1 MYRLIV
7 GLTAGLV
14 LLSGEAFAFD
24 LSGVWASDRDL
35 CDHVFSRKGNAVN
48 FTELSDLYGSG
59 FIVNG
64 DAIKGKTAECRIKSR
79 KQDGDVTTLVAS
91 CATSIMT
98 GNYEFSYKV
107 LDDNTLTR
115 LFPDIKNM
123 TVKYA
128 RCPF

>member
-1 MYRLIV
+1 MRRLIV
-7 GLTAGLV
+7 GFTAGIV

-24 LSGVWASDRDL
+24 LSGAWTSDREL
-35 CDHVFSRKGNAVN
+35 CDHVFSKKGNGMGFA
-48 FTELSDLYGSG
+48 ELSDLYGSG

-64 DAIKGKTAECRIKSR
+64 DAIKGKMAECRIKAR
-79 KQDGDVTTLVAS
+79 KQEGDVTTLVAS

-107 LDDNTLTR
+107 LDDNTLVR

-123 TVKYA
+123 TVNYA

>member
-1 MYRLIV
+1 MRRLIV
-7 GLTAGLV
+7 GVAAGLL
-14 LLSGEAFAFD
+14 LLSGEALAFD
-24 LSGVWASDRDL
+24 LSGAWTSDREL
-35 CDHVFSRKGNAVN
+35 CDRVFNKKGSAVS
-48 FTELSDLYGSG
+48 FAELSDLYGSG

-64 DAIKGKTAECRIKSR
+64 YAITGKTAKCSIKSR

-98 GNYEFSYKV
+98 GNYDFSYKV
-107 LDDNTLTR
+107 LDDNTLVR

>member
-1 MYRLIV
+1 MRRVIV
-7 GLTAGLV
+7 GVAAGLL
-14 LLSGEAFAFD
+14 LLSGEALAFD
-24 LSGVWASDRDL
+24 LSGAWTSDREL
-35 CDHVFSRKGNAVN
+35 CDRVFNKKGSAVS
-48 FTELSDLYGSG
+48 FAELSDLYGSG

-64 DAIKGKTAECRIKSR
+64 DAITGKMAKCSIKSR

-98 GNYEFSYKV
+98 GNYDFSYKV
-107 LDDNTLTR
+107 LDDNTLVR

>member
-7 GLTAGLV
+7 GLTAGLL

-24 LSGVWASDRDL
+24 LSGAWTSDREL
-35 CDHVFSRKGNAVN
+35 CDHVFNRKGNAVS

-59 FIVNG
+59 FIVDG
-64 DAIKGKTAECRIKSR
+64 DAITGKMAKCGIKSR
-79 KQDGDVTTLVAS
+79 KQDGEITTLVAS

-107 LDDNTLTR
+107 LDDNTLVR

-123 TVKYA
+123 TVQYA

>member
-1 MYRLIV
+1 MRRLIV
-7 GLTAGLV
+7 GLAAGLL
-14 LLSGEAFAFD
+14 LLSGEALAFD
-24 LSGVWASDRDL
+24 LSGAWTSDREL
-35 CDHVFSRKGNAVN
+35 CDRVFNKKGSAVS
-48 FTELSDLYGSG
+48 FAELSDLYGSG

-64 DAIKGKTAECRIKSR
+64 DAITGKTAKCSIKSR

-98 GNYEFSYKV
+98 GNYDFSYKV
-107 LDDNTLTR
+107 LDDNTLVR

>member
-1 MYRLIV
+1 MRRLILGV
-7 GLTAGLV
+7 AAGLL
-14 LLSGEAFAFD
+14 LLSGEALAFD
-24 LSGVWASDRDL
+24 LSGAWTSDREL
-35 CDHVFSRKGNAVN
+35 CDRVFNRKGSAVS
-48 FTELSDLYGSG
+48 FAELSDLYGSG

-64 DAIKGKTAECRIKSR
+64 DAITGKTAKCSIKSR

-98 GNYEFSYKV
+98 GNYDFSYKV
-107 LDDNTLTR
+107 LDDNTLVR

-123 TVKYA
+123 TVQYA

>member
-1 MYRLIV
+1 MDRLIV
-7 GLTAGLV
+7 GLTAV
-14 LLSGEAFAFD
+14 FTLLSGQALAFD
-24 LSGVWASDRDL
+24 LSGAWTSDREL
-35 CDHVFSRKGNAVN
+35 CDHVFSRKGNVVN
-48 FTELSDLYGSG
+48 FAELSDLYGSG

-64 DAIKGKTAECRIKSR
+64 DAIKGKMANCKIQSR

-98 GNYEFSYKV
+98 GNYEFNYKV
-107 LDDNTLTR
+107 LDDNTLVR

-123 TVKYA
+123 TVQYA

>member
-1 MYRLIV
+1 MRRLIV
-7 GLTAGLV
+7 GVAAGLL
-14 LLSGEAFAFD
+14 LLSGEALAFD
-24 LSGVWASDRDL
+24 LSGAWTSDREL
-35 CDHVFSRKGNAVN
+35 CDRVFNKKGSAVS
-48 FTELSDLYGSG
+48 FAELSDLYGSG

-64 DAIKGKTAECRIKSR
+64 DAITGKTAKCSIKSR

-98 GNYEFSYKV
+98 GNYDFSYKV
-107 LDDNTLTR
+107 LDDNTLVR

-128 RCPF
+128 RCQI

>member
-7 GLTAGLV
+7 GLMAGL
-14 LLSGEAFAFD
+14 LFSSEAFAFD
-24 LSGVWASDRDL
+24 LSGAWTSDREL
-35 CDHVFSRKGNAVN
+35 CDHVFSKKGAAVT
-48 FTELSDLYGSG
+48 FAELSDLYGSG

-64 DAIKGKTAECRIKSR
+64 DAITGKMAKCSIKAR
-79 KQDGDVTTLVAS
+79 KRDGDTTTLVAS

-107 LDDNTLTR
+107 VDDNTLVR

-123 TVKYA
+123 TVQYA
-128 RCPF
+128 RCPI

>member
-1 MYRLIV
+1 MYRLVV
-7 GLTAGLV
+7 GLTAGFF
-14 LLSGEAFAFD
+14 LLSGQAFAFD
-24 LSGVWASDRDL
+24 LSGAWTSDREL
-35 CDHVFSRKGNAVN
+35 CDHVFSKKGTDVSFA
-48 FTELSDLYGSG
+48 ELSDLYGSG

-64 DAIKGKTAECRIKSR
+64 DAIQGKMAKCSIKSR
-79 KQDGDVTTLVAS
+79 KQDGDITTLVAS

-107 LDDNTLTR
+107 LDDNTLVR

-123 TVKYA
+123 TVQYA